1 MVNEKVM
8 KKKSI
13 FKIIINIA
21 WIASLITLVILGII
35 CLVYEL
41 LNPPFFEKIMEN
53 LNITWSLYYFYI
65 IFIIN
70 LICLI
75 ILSVLRDKFSK

>member
-41 LNPPFFEKIMEN
+41 LNPHFFEKIMEN